1 MFSYSNKIISK
12 IAILVFLCG
21 MTNTSLFA
29 QKQLYLQVQASD
41 LEPEQL
47 EKKLEYEK
55 IFNDSITLV
64 DQLKTIVLQLHAQ
77 AHLEA
82 SIDSLTQRDSL
93 ITAHLFVGKT
103 YEWAALRNGNVEE
116 AFLSQVGFRERL
128 YRKKAFHYKEVLEL
142 QESLLT
148 YAENNGYPFAT
159 VWLDSVQINQG
170 RISARLMME
179 KSRLVLMDGINV
191 IGDANISNAYLENYL
206 GLKKGN
212 LYSKEKVKKVR
223 ARIKEL
229 PFVKEKESATVTFKG
244 NKAVTNLF
252 LEKKKASRFDILVG
266 LLPNSQIEVLGGP
279 KVRQFLLTGTI
290 DVDMHNQFGLGEKV
304 MVEFQQLRPE
314 TQELRVNFEYPYILN
329 FPFGVAADFELFKRD
344 TTSLD
349 VTYDFG
355 VQYLFE
361 GGNYVK
367 AFWNNTVSNILTINT
382 ADIQNRQKLPAS
394 LDFSNASFGL
404 EYYLQKL
411 DYRLNPR
418 KGWGIKLHG
427 DAGVKKIKKNNSIL
441 DIEDP
446 TIDYM
451 LAYDTL
457 NLKTFQYRIA
467 AQLEYYVPMFARG
480 ALKLGLNSG
489 WYISENPIYQ
499 NEQYRIGGNRLLRG
513 FDEKTIFATRY
524 AVSTVEYRLL
534 VGQNSYLYAFA
545 DYGYVE
551 NITTTQ
557 NDIDQPLGFGAGLT
571 FETKVGLFGFSL
583 ALGRQ
588 QNNPIDFRNVKTHFG
603 YVSLF

>member
-1 MFSYSNKIISK
+1 MFLNALKIMLKLSL
-12 IAILVFLCG
+12 LVFLFG
-21 MTNTSLFA
+21 ITKPSLFA
-29 QKQLYLQVQASD
+29 QSQLHLQILATD

-47 EKKLEYEK
+47 DKKLEYEK
-55 IFNDSITLV
+55 LFGDSLALI
-64 DQLKTIVLQLHAQ
+64 DQLQSVILQLHGQ

-82 SIDSLTQRDSL
+82 SIDSLSQKDSL
-93 ITAHLFVGKT
+93 VTAHLFVGKT

-128 YRKKAFHYKEVLEL
+128 YRKKAFHYKEVLNL
-142 QESLLT
+142 QESLLQ
-148 YAENNGYPFAT
+148 YAENNGYPFAS

-170 RISARLMME
+170 RISAQLMMT
-179 KSRLVLMDGINV
+179 KSRLVTSDGIHV
-191 IGDANISNAYLENYL
+191 IGDANISNTYLENYL
-206 GLKKGN
+206 GLKKGD

-223 ARIKEL
+223 TRIKEL
-229 PFVKEKESATVTFKG
+229 PFVREKENATVTFKG
-244 NKAVTNLF
+244 NKSVTNLF
-252 LEKKKASRFDILVG
+252 LAKKKASRFDILVG
-266 LLPNSQIEVLGGP
+266 LLPNNDVQVPGGP
-279 KVRQFLLTGTI
+279 TVRQFLLTGTI

-314 TQELRVNFEYPYILN
+314 TQEMRLNFQYPYILN
-329 FPFGVAADFELFKRD
+329 FPFGVDVDFELFKRD

-382 ADIQNRQKLPAS
+382 VDIRNRQKLPAS

-418 KGWGIKLHG
+418 KGWGILLRG

-441 DIEDP
+441 DIDDP
-446 TIDYM
+446 AVDYM
-451 LAYDTL
+451 LAYDSL

-467 AQLEYYVPMFARG
+467 AKLEYYQPMFARG
-480 ALKLGLNSG
+480 ALKMGLNSG
-489 WYISENPIYQ
+489 WFISEHPIYQ

-513 FDEKTIFATRY
+513 FDEKSIFATRY
-524 AVSTVEYRLL
+524 AIGTLEYRFL
-534 VGQNSYLYAFA
+534 VGQNSYLYAFT

-551 NITTTQ
+551 NVTTTL
-557 NDIDQPLGFGAGLT
+557 NNTDQPLGFGAGLT

-588 QNNPIDFRNVKTHFG
+588 QGNPVDFRNVKTHFG

>member
-1 MFSYSNKIISK
+1 MSSRSNKIFSK
-12 IAILVFLCG
+12 IGLLVFLFG
-21 MTNTSLFA
+21 ITNTPLIA
-29 QKQLYLQVQASD
+29 QQQLHLNLQVADIAQ
-41 LEPEQL
+41 EQL

-55 IFNDSITLV
+55 VFNDSLSLV
-64 DQLKTIVLQLHAQ
+64 DQLKSVVLQLHAQ

-82 SIDSLTQRDSL
+82 SIDSLSQKDSL
-93 ITAHLFVGKT
+93 VTAHLFVGKT
-103 YEWAALRNGNVEE
+103 YEWAALQNGNVEE

-170 RISARLMME
+170 RIAAQLMME
-179 KSRLVLMDGINV
+179 KGRLVLMDGINV
-191 IGDANISNAYLENYL
+191 IGDANISDTYLENYL

-229 PFVKEKESATVTFKG
+229 PFVQEKENTTVTFKG

-252 LEKKKASRFDILVG
+252 LVRKKASRFDILVG
-266 LLPNSQIEVLGGP
+266 LLPNSEVEVPGGP
-279 KVRQFLLTGTI
+279 TVRQFLLTGTI

-329 FPFGVAADFELFKRD
+329 FPFGIDVDFELFKRD

-382 ADIQNRQKLPAS
+382 TDIRNRQRLPAS
-394 LDFSNASFGL
+394 LDYSNASFGL

-418 KGWGIKLHG
+418 KGWGVKLRG
-427 DAGVKKIKKNNSIL
+427 DAGVKKIRKNNSIL

-446 TIDYM
+446 AVDYT

-457 NLKTFQYRIA
+457 DLKTFQYRIA
-467 AQLEYYVPMFARG
+467 AELEYYLPMFSRG

-489 WYISENPIYQ
+489 WYISQNPIYQ

-513 FDEKTIFATRY
+513 FDEKTVFATRY
-524 AVSTVEYRLL
+524 AVGTLEYRLL
-534 VGQNSYLYAFA
+534 VSQNSYLYAFA

-551 NITTTQ
+551 NVTTTQ